1 MVVRRKDSENHTNGN
16 VTEPAQAGYG
26 ANIKVI
32 GVGGGGSNAIDR
44 MIEEGI
50 EGVQFIVANTDM
62 QALAASKSPNKLQL
76 GPKLTR
82 GLGAGST
89 PEVGEKAG
97 EESQQS
103 IQEALQG
110 ADLVFVTAGMG
121 GGTGNGAAPVIA
133 RIAREVGALTVGVVT
148 RPFNFEG
155 PKRARFAAEGIAK
168 LKENVDTL
176 VVVSNN
182 RLLEIMDRKASL
194 ADSFRAADNTLLQGV
209 RGISDL
215 ITKPG
220 IINLDFADVKTI
232 MTNGGMALMG
242 IGSATGENR
251 AAEATKA
258 AIASPLLEVDL
269 QGASDVILSV
279 TGSADMSLYEAQ
291 TAADVVTKAAGQDVN
306 IVFGTSVDDKLEDQV
321 RVTVVA
327 THINQNTGEPA
338 GPSDDVFTVDSSASD
353 SQAGTQT
360 GTADGNRRSSVFDD
374 IPNVTVDP
382 ITGNNRV
389 VPNENNNNQNQ
400 SAPANNDSRRSSG
413 NLFEDWQLNT
423 VDRNNNQ
430 QANSQADSS
439 NQNSGQRYNGQNSQ
453 SRPFNQ
459 SNDSDSDDDSSSRPS
474 FFKRH

>member
-1 MVVRRKDSENHTNGN
+1 MVGRKKTTENN
-16 VTEPAQAGYG
+16 VNADLVVPAAQSGYG

-62 QALAASKSPNKLQL
+62 QALSASKAPNKLQL

-103 IQEALQG
+103 IQEVLQG

-269 QGASDVILSV
+269 KGASDVILSV

-291 TAADVVTKAAGQDVN
+291 TAADVVTQAAGQDVN
-306 IVFGTSVDDKLEDQV
+306 IVFGTSVDDKLEDEV

-327 THINQNTGEPA
+327 THINQGTGQSQSASNTT
-338 GPSDDVFTVDSSASD
+338 DVFTVDSATTASSA
-353 SQAGTQT
+353 A
-360 GTADGNRRSSVFDD
+360 ADQQKTSVFDD
-374 IPNVTVDP
+374 IPKVTVDP
-382 ITGNNRV
+382 ITGNNKV
-389 VPNENNNNQNQ
+389 VPNTS
-400 SAPANNDSRRSSG
+400 SAAPIEQKPSSG
-413 NLFEDWQLNT
+413 KLFEDWQLNT
-423 VDRNNNQ
+423 VHRGQNTNPQNNSSASNDSQ
-430 QANSQADSS
+430 YNRQAE
-439 NQNSGQRYNGQNSQ
+439 QNSNFS
-453 SRPFNQ
+453 Q
-459 SNDSDSDDDSSSRPS
+459 SNDPTSDDDSSSRPS

>member
-1 MVVRRKDSENHTNGN
+1 MVGNRKATENNN
-16 VTEPAQAGYG
+16 NDLVAPAAQSGYG

-62 QALAASKSPNKLQL
+62 QALSASKAPNKLQL

-103 IQEALQG
+103 IQEVLQG

-269 QGASDVILSV
+269 KGASDVILSV

-291 TAADVVTKAAGQDVN
+291 TAADVVTQAAGQDVN
-306 IVFGTSVDDKLEDQV
+306 IVFGTSVDDKLEDEV

-327 THINQNTGEPA
+327 THINQGPSQPA
-338 GPSDDVFTVDSSASD
+338 GSSSNDVFTMNSEAQDSE
-353 SQAGTQT
+353 
-360 GTADGNRRSSVFDD
+360 ADQGKKSSVFDD

-382 ITGNNRV
+382 ISGNNKV
-389 VPNENNNNQNQ
+389 VPNSSAASAAPKSAEPKNN
-400 SAPANNDSRRSSG
+400 SG
-413 NLFEDWQLNT
+413 KLFEDWQLNT
-423 VDRNNNQ
+423 VRRDQNQNPQNNN
-430 QANSQADSS
+430 SQFNRPNNQSS
-439 NQNSGQRYNGQNSQ
+439 A
-453 SRPFNQ
+453 FNQ
-459 SNDSDSDDDSSSRPS
+459 SNDPSDDDDSSSRPS

>member
-1 MVVRRKDSENHTNGN
+1 MVARKKATENNN
-16 VTEPAQAGYG
+16 NDLVMPAAQSGYG

-44 MIEEGI
+44 MIEDGI

-62 QALAASKSPNKLQL
+62 QALSASKAPNKLQL

-103 IQEALQG
+103 IQEVLQG

-269 QGASDVILSV
+269 KGASDVILSV
-279 TGSADMSLYEAQ
+279 IGSADMSLYEAQ
-291 TAADVVTKAAGQDVN
+291 TAANVVTQAAGQDVN
-306 IVFGTSVDDKLEDQV
+306 IVFGTSVDDKLEDEV

-327 THINQNTGEPA
+327 THINQAPGLSQD
-338 GPSDDVFTVDSSASD
+338 GPDSTDVFTVDTPAEQSSSSSD
-353 SQAGTQT
+353 QT
-360 GTADGNRRSSVFDD
+360 NKKGSVFDD

-382 ITGNNRV
+382 VTGNNKV
-389 VPNENNNNQNQ
+389 VPNS
-400 SAPANNDSRRSSG
+400 SAAPKSSLAQPEQKQSSG
-413 NLFEDWQLNT
+413 KLFEDWQLNT
-423 VDRNNNQ
+423 VHRGRNQSSQSNNSPFNNDQQFSNNQ
-430 QANSQADSS
+430 SQQSS
-439 NQNSGQRYNGQNSQ
+439 S
-453 SRPFNQ
+453 FNQ
-459 SNDSDSDDDSSSRPS
+459 SSDPSSDDDSSSRPS